1 MGAST
6 SNDEGAIAS
15 INVAP
20 LVDVTLVLLI
30 VFMVTAQA
38 MASRVVPMD
47 LPSAKTA
54 SNAKASAPLVVSIDD
69 RGAITVDGKA
79 LATDEALRREA
90 LAAKSRDPAVS
101 AVVRAPKVAS
111 HGRVIT
117 VLDELRHAGITHVA
131 FAAEKK
137 P

>member
-1 MGAST
+1 MGASA

-54 SNAKASAPLVVSIDD
+54 SNAKATTPLVVSIDE

-90 LAAKSRDPAVS
+90 LAAKARDPAIS
-101 AVVRAPKVAS
+101 AVVRAPKAAS

-117 VLDELRHAGITHVA
+117 VLDELRHAGITRVA